1 MVSGVNN
8 GRFITLY
15 IRVVVC
21 VSCHGND
28 MDDRFNWLDFWQ
40 MVIVKEYKY
49 TCDAGEY
56 TSDSLW
62 GLIFEILKHRTWHLF
77 KHGKWID

>member
-1 MVSGVNN
+1 
-8 GRFITLY
+8 
-15 IRVVVC
+15 
-21 VSCHGND
+21 
-28 MDDRFNWLDFWQ
+28 

-56 TSDSLW
+56 TAESFW
-62 GLIFEILKHRTWHLF
+62 GLVWEILKHRTWHLF